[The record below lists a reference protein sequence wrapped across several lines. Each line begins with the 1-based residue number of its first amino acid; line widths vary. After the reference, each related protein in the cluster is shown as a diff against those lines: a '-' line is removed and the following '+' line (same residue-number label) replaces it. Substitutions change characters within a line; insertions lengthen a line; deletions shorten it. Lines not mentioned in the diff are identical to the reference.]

1 MPDRSDTAAVILA
14 GGRGRRMGG
23 ALKALIPLGNRPLL
37 SHVLTRLGPQIGTIA
52 VSANDPAVAAAAA
65 GLPLLADRHDDRRG
79 PLAGILA
86 GMDWAI
92 GEGRDLRWLVT
103 VPVDC
108 PFLPTDL
115 VAGLRALASTA
126 QARVV
131 VARSGGHAH
140 PTAALWDLS
149 LRDNLAAVV
158 AAGADLSV
166 RRFYESYPHRFCDVP
181 GGRLDPF
188 FNINTPADLALAE
201 DAMAA
206 GEDLE
211 PVVARDADQG
221 HANSLGLADGKLGR
235 G

>member
-79 PLAGILA
+79 PLAGLLA
-86 GMDWAI
+86 GMEWAAR
-92 GEGRDLRWLVT
+92 EGTDLRWLVSL
-103 VPVDC
+103 PVDC

-115 VAGLRALASTA
+115 VAALCA
-126 QARVV
+126 QAHAAHARVV

-149 LRDNLAAVV
+149 LRDDLARVV

-166 RRFYESYPHRFCDVP
+166 RRFYEAYPHRFCDVP
-181 GGRLDPF
+181 AGRPDPF

-201 DAMAA
+201 DAIAA

-211 PVVARDADQG
+211 PVVARDADQRQADG
-221 HANSLGLADGKLGR
+221 LGLPDGEPGR